1 MIMGVFMVLQD
12 VSEIE
17 KKIEEAPDSAYE
29 IGVAIGTYLP
39 FVVLI
44 LVAYLFYYYSKKR
57 KGTDE
62 DSL

>member
-1 MIMGVFMVLQD
+1 MILVLIAQE

-39 FVVLI
+39 FVVLVVI
-44 LVAYLFYYYSKKR
+44 AYLFYYYSKKR
-57 KGTDE
+57 KGR
-62 DSL
+62 S

>member
-17 KKIEEAPDSAYE
+17 KKMQEAPDSSYE

-57 KGTDE
+57 RGSE
-62 DSL
+62 

>member
-1 MIMGVFMVLQD
+1 MGVFMVLQD

-17 KKIEEAPDSAYE
+17 KKMQEAPDSSYE

-44 LVAYLFYYYSKKR
+44 LVAYFFYYYSKKR
-57 KGTDE
+57 KTK
-62 DSL
+62 

>member
-17 KKIEEAPDSAYE
+17 KKMQEAPDSSYE

-44 LVAYLFYYYSKKR
+44 LVAYFFYYYSKKR
-57 KGTDE
+57 KTK
-62 DSL
+62 

>member
-1 MIMGVFMVLQD
+1 MIMGVLMVLQD

-17 KKIEEAPDSAYE
+17 KKMEEAPDSAYE

-44 LVAYLFYYYSKKR
+44 LVAYLFYFYSKR
-57 KGTDE
+57 RRGQE
-62 DSL
+62 

>member
-1 MIMGVFMVLQD
+1 MGLLLFLQD

-17 KKIEEAPDSAYE
+17 RKIQEAPDRSYE

-57 KGTDE
+57 R
-62 DSL
+62 DS

>member
-1 MIMGVFMVLQD
+1 MIMSVFMVLQD

-17 KKIEEAPDSAYE
+17 KKIEEAPDRAYE

-57 KGTDE
+57 RGSE
-62 DSL
+62 

>member
-17 KKIEEAPDSAYE
+17 KKMEEAPDSAYE

-39 FVVLI
+39 FVILI

-57 KGTDE
+57 RG
-62 DSL
+62 S

>member
-1 MIMGVFMVLQD
+1 MKMLMIIQD

-44 LVAYLFYYYSKKR
+44 LVAYAFYYYSKKR
-57 KGTDE
+57 RRE
-62 DSL
+62 S

>member
-17 KKIEEAPDSAYE
+17 KKMEEAPDSAYE

-39 FVVLI
+39 FVILI

-57 KGTDE
+57 RGTE
-62 DSL
+62 